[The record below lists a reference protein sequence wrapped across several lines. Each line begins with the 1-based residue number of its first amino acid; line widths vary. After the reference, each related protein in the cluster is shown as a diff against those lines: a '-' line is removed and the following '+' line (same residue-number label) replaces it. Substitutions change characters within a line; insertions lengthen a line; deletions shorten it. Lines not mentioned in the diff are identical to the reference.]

1 MSPVTPKFKS
11 FDASIL
17 YFNGMYKLPVAAY
30 PSIKA
35 EVAWQNN
42 KFVLEDPSA
51 KGAVIKRIKD
61 FFGTIL
67 QNELNEHKD
76 ILDNLS
82 DPAQEHGAGYNTE
95 IDFLVDLADIL
106 GDIQVYCASEMARF
120 GIPNKEVLDII
131 MDSNFSKLDEKGNP
145 IYDESGKVCKGP
157 YYWKPEPKIRELLV
171 SMLPKKEQALYVAGD
186 DLGLD

>member
-35 EVAWQNN
+35 EVAWQAS
-42 KFVLEDPSA
+42 KFVLTDPSP
-51 KGAVIKRIKD
+51 KGAIIKRIKD

-76 ILDNLS
+76 ILENMELGLYKD
-82 DPAQEHGAGYNTE
+82 E

-106 GDIQVYCASEMARF
+106 GDLQVYCASEMARF

-145 IYDESGKVCKGP
+145 IYDENGKVCKGP
-157 YYWKPEPKIRELLV
+157 HYWKPEPKIRELLV
-171 SMLPKKEQALYVAGD
+171 SMLPKTGD
-186 DLGLD
+186 DLGLN

>member
-35 EVAWQNN
+35 EAAWQTS
-42 KFVLEDPSA
+42 KFVLGDPSP
-51 KGAVIKRIKD
+51 KGAVIKRLED

-76 ILDNLS
+76 ILENMELGLY
-82 DPAQEHGAGYNTE
+82 ENE

-106 GDIQVYCASEMARF
+106 GDLQVYCASEMARF

-157 YYWKPEPKIRELLV
+157 HYWKPEPKIRELLV
-171 SMLPKKEQALYVAGD
+171 SMLPKEEQALYVVGD
-186 DLGLD
+186 DLGLN